1 MAQVIFTLNGINT
14 TIQCLKKD
22 KKQLICNKFV
32 SKIDSN
38 INSMIF
44 LYGGKEIDMNLT
56 YKELLGSLDMNKMNI
71 LVYKKE
77 NNTLI
82 CSKCGAKINFD
93 LNIFNDLLLSN
104 TNKNGILIGLKSQIE
119 NIIND
124 IIIDKNNNY
133 ITNQLKNINIMIENI
148 RKEKKENDKQIKD
161 IMNEF
166 KENKIKRKIENEINI
181 GMRDMSMNMNIP
193 MNMGMREMPINMNI
207 PMNKGMGE
215 NQINMDTSKNMGK
228 EVMPINMNIPMNK
241 GFTNINQMP
250 IIDED
255 WLEGC
260 KMGFDEI
267 NDYYSKVPKKNI
279 FFYNGMGTSLNLA
292 LKHETT
298 ISQALER
305 YLYSIGK
312 PELFGTK
319 IYLFYLMQIN

>member
-1 MAQVIFTLNGINT
+1 MW
-14 TIQCLKKD
+14 
-22 KKQLICNKFV
+22 
-32 SKIDSN
+32 SKN
-38 INSMIF
+38 
-44 LYGGKEIDMNLT
+44 
-56 YKELLGSLDMNKMNI
+56 
-71 LVYKKE
+71 
-77 NNTLI
+77 
-82 CSKCGAKINFD
+82 NFD

-124 IIIDKNNNY
+124 INIGKNNNY
-133 ITNQLKNINIMIENI
+133 IINQLKNINIMIENR
-148 RKEKKENDKQIKD
+148 RKEIKENNKQIKD

-181 GMRDMSMNMNIP
+181 GMRDMSMNMNMNIP
-193 MNMGMREMPINMNI
+193 MNMGMR
-207 PMNKGMGE
+207 E

-312 PELFGTK
+312 PELFGKK